1 MSSLNT
7 IEFGH
12 LIQYLLYILQYIL
25 QKYPK
30 TCGHFCCGKSSDN
43 IFWTPHNLKYMAHM
57 QNPDCKT
64 FYVSRNSS
72 SCELYIWSH
81 SENHQDIDGEHW
93 DRSSKNVSITILKY
107 CDRDNFYKYFLGIF
121 NSTLFWNSRPCFEFS

>member
-1 MSSLNT
+1 MQKIGSLNT

-12 LIQYLLYILQYIL
+12 LIQHLLYFLQYIL

-30 TCGHFCCGKSSDN
+30 TCGHFCCGQSSDN

-64 FYVSRNSS
+64 FYVSRTSS
-72 SCELYIWSH
+72 PCDIGQSQPRTAAGACAWQQAGAVVHCAYI
-81 SENHQDIDGEHW
+81 
-93 DRSSKNVSITILKY
+93 
-107 CDRDNFYKYFLGIF
+107 
-121 NSTLFWNSRPCFEFS
+121 

>member
-12 LIQYLLYILQYIL
+12 LIQYLLYFLQYIL

-72 SCELYIWSH
+72 SCAPWQNGC
-81 SENHQDIDGEHW
+81 SECLPHFGFPQILGLGEISQNTCCI
-93 DRSSKNVSITILKY
+93 RIIAPNEA
-107 CDRDNFYKYFLGIF
+107 
-121 NSTLFWNSRPCFEFS
+121 P

>member
-25 QKYPK
+25 QKCPK
-30 TCGHFCCGKSSDN
+30 TCGHFCCGQSSDN

-64 FYVSRNSS
+64 FYVSRSSS
-72 SCELYIWSH
+72 SCDHRKFLLIIGTH
-81 SENHQDIDGEHW
+81 IAKGLA
-93 DRSSKNVSITILKY
+93 KNL
-107 CDRDNFYKYFLGIF
+107 
-121 NSTLFWNSRPCFEFS
+121 

>member
-7 IEFGH
+7 LEFGH

-30 TCGHFCCGKSSDN
+30 TCGHFCCGQSSDN

-72 SCELYIWSH
+72 SCVWLYYRIVNQGTYEVNQNISETLQYISKKYNHKIYIEL
-81 SENHQDIDGEHW
+81 
-93 DRSSKNVSITILKY
+93 
-107 CDRDNFYKYFLGIF
+107 
-121 NSTLFWNSRPCFEFS
+121 